1 MDNLINHY
9 NGLKKITPNL
19 LKTKNFPI
27 IIIIIIIIIIAT
39 SGEENFKS

>member
-27 IIIIIIIIIIAT
+27 IIIIIIIAT
-39 SGEENFKS
+39 SGEENFES

>member
-9 NGLKKITPNL
+9 NGLKKKTPNL

-27 IIIIIIIIIIAT
+27 IIIIIAT
-39 SGEENFKS
+39 SGEENFES